1 MKSTTFDLVAK
12 VVKSIDDKL
21 GQNITVLD
29 LNGITT
35 LCDYFVITSTPSI
48 RQVKAITDEIQ
59 DRLEEEG
66 IYVLHREGYTS
77 GRWVLLDYGD
87 IVIHI
92 LYKEDREFYNI
103 EGIWKDAV
111 TIDVDKIINNN
122 I

>member
-1 MKSTTFDLVAK
+1 MKNETFGLVTK
-12 VVKSIDDKL
+12 IVKHIDDKL

-29 LNGITT
+29 LNGIST

-66 IYVLHREGYTS
+66 VYVLHKEGYTS

-103 EGIWKDAV
+103 EGIWKDAA
-111 TIDVDKIINNN
+111 IINIDKIIENN